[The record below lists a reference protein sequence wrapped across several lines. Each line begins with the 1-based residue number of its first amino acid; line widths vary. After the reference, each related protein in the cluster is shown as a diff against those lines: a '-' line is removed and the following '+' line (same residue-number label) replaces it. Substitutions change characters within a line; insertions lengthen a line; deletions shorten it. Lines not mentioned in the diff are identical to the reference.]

1 MTTDW
6 LPHQVRKRPGWAN
19 ARDAER
25 LYGELEGFRAVRR
38 ASARDEEERPTFTE
52 QDAISALLAF
62 DKLRPPPNIGDKR
75 AQDGD
80 AEDDEDEDEGQLM
93 VASPGGGREP
103 PKREL
108 EVEKEE
114 ERICEVIQGHDDG
127 GAKGPMT
134 VEAALAEAC
143 VELGYDE
150 DNPKRTR
157 LLEMLEGCESV
168 PRMPFEWPSDCH

>member
-1 MTTDW
+1 
-6 LPHQVRKRPGWAN
+6 
-19 ARDAER
+19 
-25 LYGELEGFRAVRR
+25 
-38 ASARDEEERPTFTE
+38 
-52 QDAISALLAF
+52 
-62 DKLRPPPNIGDKR
+62 
-75 AQDGD
+75 
-80 AEDDEDEDEGQLM
+80 
-93 VASPGGGREP
+93 
-103 PKREL
+103 
-108 EVEKEE
+108 VEKEE